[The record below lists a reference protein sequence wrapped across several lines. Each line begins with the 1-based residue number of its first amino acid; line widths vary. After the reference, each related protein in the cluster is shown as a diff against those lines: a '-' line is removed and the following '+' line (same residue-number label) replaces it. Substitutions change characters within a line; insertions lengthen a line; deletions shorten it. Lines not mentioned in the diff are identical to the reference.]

1 MSLKKYK
8 AVDLLVF
15 TILAAIFEL
24 LCYYVTTNVDDFQV
38 IFLSY
43 SIVLSLIS
51 IFRWGL
57 IGSIVVFVGGVASCI
72 ISSESNYTHYFAY
85 GIGSVIGVILVA
97 LLFQYLIGREKLKK
111 YPILLYVY
119 LIVDFVVVIF
129 IRCLIVSLF
138 NINNF
143 SEVLI
148 SSLKNQFVMQSMCL
162 VISLVILLIANRKNG
177 DMVVEM
183 KSYIKKV
190 QDYQKLG
197 GLKEIKESPK
207 FNHDKP
213 LTAPDEMD
221 EAYIL
226 DGGQLSNKELKELD
240 AIMYED
246 IDEELDPMDVLTSN
260 NTKE

>member
-85 GIGSVIGVILVA
+85 GIGSVIGVVLIA

-162 VISLVILLIANRKNG
+162 VISLVILFIANRKNG

>member
-1 MSLKKYK
+1 MSFKKYK

-24 LCYYVTTNVDDFQV
+24 LCYYVSTNVDDFKV

-85 GIGSVIGVILVA
+85 GIGSVIGVVLIA

-177 DMVVEM
+177 DMVVKM

>member
-1 MSLKKYK
+1 MFYH
-8 AVDLLVF
+8 LLF
-15 TILAAIFEL
+15 HHKIFAPMHL
-24 LCYYVTTNVDDFQV
+24 QV
-38 IFLSY
+38 I
-43 SIVLSLIS
+43 
-51 IFRWGL
+51 
-57 IGSIVVFVGGVASCI
+57 
-72 ISSESNYTHYFAY
+72 
-85 GIGSVIGVILVA
+85 
-97 LLFQYLIGREKLKK
+97 
-111 YPILLYVY
+111 
-119 LIVDFVVVIF
+119 
-129 IRCLIVSLF
+129 
-138 NINNF
+138 
-143 SEVLI
+143 
-148 SSLKNQFVMQSMCL
+148 
-162 VISLVILLIANRKNG
+162 VISLVILLIANRKSG

>member
-57 IGSIVVFVGGVASCI
+57 IGSIVVFVGGIASCI

-85 GIGSVIGVILVA
+85 GIGSVIGVVLVA

-143 SEVLI
+143 SEVLV